1 MRGEDGEPTEMFS
14 EQNLTLRFPPQHC
27 NYKFNG
33 KKVAKDEQVVM
44 QLRRDRPGC
53 YLTMDSFVL
62 EDGELR
68 MELFV
73 DNERQLHAVLNFE
86 LPHTTSEG
94 GNESMTRMGIK
105 CFAAVLPDN
114 SFSKGITAEL
124 NVVGCTGQMHHCLNS
139 SAHLCVRRQRLSQNL
154 SKKLTALEAITE
166 KDHEEKEEEAPSK
179 SAPLFDP
186 SKFDAALFEKTF
198 ARLGGQGLEEDG
210 QITWFNAGVRLG
222 MGATLG
228 LVMGLGL
235 GGGILVKSLQTG
247 TGTVANKIHEV
258 KSKLTTRSLW

>member
-124 NVVGCTGQMHHCLNS
+124 NV
-139 SAHLCVRRQRLSQNL
+139 
-154 SKKLTALEAITE
+154 
-166 KDHEEKEEEAPSK
+166 EEKEEEAPSK